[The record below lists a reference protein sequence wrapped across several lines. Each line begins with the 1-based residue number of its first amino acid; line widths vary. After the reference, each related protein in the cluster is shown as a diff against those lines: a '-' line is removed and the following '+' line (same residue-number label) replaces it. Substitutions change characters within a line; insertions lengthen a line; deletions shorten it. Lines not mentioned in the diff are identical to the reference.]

1 MTQTER
7 RATIARFLRS
17 VVPISADE
25 AMGLAEC
32 VAPDVPCDC
41 TTLRDRLAEVKRERD
56 YALRE
61 FAAHN
66 CVCDDPPRC
75 PVFDER
81 DALQAALQK
90 VDEAFSNAAKERDE
104 HEAKRAE
111 FASEARSLRVQLEEA
126 RRDRGRADL
135 DADARCT
142 ARVSG
147 VAEGG

>member
-7 RATIARFLRS
+7 RAAIARFLRS

-41 TTLRDRLAEVKRERD
+41 TTLRDRLAEVERERED
-56 YALRE
+56 ARRMLT
-61 FAAHN
+61 AHN

-81 DALQAALQK
+81 DAAVAA
-90 VDEAFSNAAKERDE
+90 ERE
-104 HEAKRAE
+104 RCLAWAVQ
-111 FASEARSLRVQLEEA
+111 SERQ
-126 RRDRGRADL
+126 GRAIEGIE
-135 DADARCT
+135 
-142 ARVSG
+142 SG
-147 VAEGG
+147 APAPREG